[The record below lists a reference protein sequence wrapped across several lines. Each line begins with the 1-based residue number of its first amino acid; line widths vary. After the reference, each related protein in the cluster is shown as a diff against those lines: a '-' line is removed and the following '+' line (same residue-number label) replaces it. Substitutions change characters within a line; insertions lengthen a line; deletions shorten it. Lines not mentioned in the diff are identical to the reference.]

1 MLAPAYQDTC
11 QRNAGGEA
19 IQFVGIWSPISFR
32 PFEEGV
38 NDVDQRFW
46 RSSYLLGWLLHQ
58 LVVNAK
64 FFVSVRSKL
73 DLLAV
78 DLDVLALTS
87 LFEKRLWE
95 MSHNRTPLFESGN
108 GKQQRRMKSSQN
120 VRIRLS
126 SNLEPAF

>member
-46 RSSYLLGWLLHQ
+46 AKQLSARLVAASAGGKCEILRLGPIQ
-58 LVVNAK
+58 A
-64 FFVSVRSKL
+64 
-73 DLLAV
+73 
-78 DLDVLALTS
+78 
-87 LFEKRLWE
+87 
-95 MSHNRTPLFESGN
+95 
-108 GKQQRRMKSSQN
+108 
-120 VRIRLS
+120 
-126 SNLEPAF
+126 